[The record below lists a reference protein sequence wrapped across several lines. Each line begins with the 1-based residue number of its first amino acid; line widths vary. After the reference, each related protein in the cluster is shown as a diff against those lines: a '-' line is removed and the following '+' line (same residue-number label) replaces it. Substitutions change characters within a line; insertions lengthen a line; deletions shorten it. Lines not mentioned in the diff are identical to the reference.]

1 MCRCFRREIS
11 SRNEERAV
19 IISAEVK
26 RHLSCTL
33 ENEKVW
39 DLVGGQETW
48 DPDPASKQLW
58 APGRCW
64 RRR

>member
-11 SRNEERAV
+11 SRNEEWAV

-48 DPDPASKQLW
+48 DPDPASE
-58 APGRCW
+58 
-64 RRR
+64 